1 MKKQKYKSGIAHLA
15 VMIIVTLLIIGG
27 LGYVCFQSFSQNKKA
42 ADNKS
47 VDQKE
52 ISDEKNDTSKTKE
65 ESDAAEPEI
74 DELKEKT
81 YSGDLF
87 SFDYPETGWTIKND
101 MFNGNETKGYVS
113 LETDDYKSGPMGPEQ
128 GSTIGIGEFEL
139 EGFASIKSL
148 VDYYYGKGLISNLS
162 ETKVDG
168 QTAYKYLFGYENT
181 LFEKNGKYYHVA
193 LSGQIEENLD
203 VYDDVLS
210 TLKVK

>member
-47 VDQKE
+47 VDQNNKKVVDNESIDQKE

-101 MFNGNETKGYVS
+101 MFNGNETNGYVS

-139 EGFASIKSL
+139 EGFASIKS
-148 VDYYYGKGLISNLS
+148 S
-162 ETKVDG
+162 
-168 QTAYKYLFGYENT
+168 
-181 LFEKNGKYYHVA
+181 
-193 LSGQIEENLD
+193 
-203 VYDDVLS
+203 
-210 TLKVK
+210 